1 MTRVP
6 ASAGYRG
13 KPTSGS
19 SGYIYGAGDSVW
31 ELVVD
36 DSMAADAMTRKA
48 VYSWIAIIALSA
60 TAAGCAM
67 QQSKSQNTPTSQA
80 PQQAAVMP
88 PDLQVAVQNAEL
100 WGRALY
106 DSYTA
111 PKLDNDKAV
120 ERAIATVHQSV
131 KDHCSGTY
139 RAVAV
144 MPPSAPK
151 DRIVIYD
158 IGEIPAPQG
167 MMVGRHYRVETTLD
181 GKGVLLGEPS
191 TSGCV
196 TVPPAATGSAAPSTI
211 ADDLSPTPNEYHVFL
226 SLMYGRNLEVVT
238 QAGRWLVEHGKISYI
253 GRS

>member
-1 MTRVP
+1 
-6 ASAGYRG
+6 
-13 KPTSGS
+13 
-19 SGYIYGAGDSVW
+19 
-31 ELVVD
+31 LVVD

-48 VYSWIAIIALSA
+48 AYSWIAIIALSA

-100 WGRALY
+100 WGRSLY

-158 IGEIPAPQG
+158 IGEIPASQG

-196 TVPPAATGSAAPSTI
+196 TLPPATTGSAAPSTI
-211 ADDLSPTPNEYHVFL
+211 ADDLSPAPNEYHVFL
-226 SLMYGRNLEVVT
+226 SLMYGRSLEVVT